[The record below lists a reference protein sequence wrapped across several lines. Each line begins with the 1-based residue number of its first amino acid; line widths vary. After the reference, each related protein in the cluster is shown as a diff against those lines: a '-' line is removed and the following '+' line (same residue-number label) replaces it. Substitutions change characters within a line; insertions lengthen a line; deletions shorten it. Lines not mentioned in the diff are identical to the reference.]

1 MITPKELT
9 PERAE
14 ELQGEEGVGEMS
26 ESFEIEEDR
35 RFEKQR
41 AAVLA
46 IPCPDCGAPS
56 GVECGFVCGQTCL
69 CGDYYHSVR
78 VFRTLRTP

>member
-1 MITPKELT
+1 
-9 PERAE
+9 
-14 ELQGEEGVGEMS
+14 MS
-26 ESFEIEEDR
+26 ESSEEDR

-46 IPCPDCGAPS
+46 IQCPDCGAPP
-56 GVECGFVCGQTCL
+56 GVECGFPKTDGRLCVCGQNCL

-78 VFRTLRTP
+78 VFRTLRTTWAI